1 MNLPPLHEPPIV
13 SPVRDD
19 RALGPDE
26 DLDREPDGVPHSVVG
41 LTAGFSA
48 VLALLVGFMFLAGD
62 TTVKI
67 AAVLLVLVAIPAL
80 VSGLLRKANRE
91 RDTAHPSR

>member
-1 MNLPPLHEPPIV
+1 
-13 SPVRDD
+13 
-19 RALGPDE
+19 
-26 DLDREPDGVPHSVVG
+26 
-41 LTAGFSA
+41 
-48 VLALLVGFMFLAGD
+48 VLALLVGFMFLAVD